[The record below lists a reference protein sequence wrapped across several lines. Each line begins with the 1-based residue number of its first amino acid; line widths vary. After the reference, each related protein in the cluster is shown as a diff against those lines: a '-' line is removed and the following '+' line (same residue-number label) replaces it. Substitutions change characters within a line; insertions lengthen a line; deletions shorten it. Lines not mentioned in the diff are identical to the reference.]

1 MTFIKDNVFQYLSVK
16 LPALGAFIMLVLIP
30 ALQVAVDYQII
41 PTEYHAFI
49 TGGVMLVLTM
59 LGRKIY
65 QPSLHTQSDGTP
77 SAKETVKQAVKAV
90 AHDAAYRELHRQIIK
105 KPKRKK

>member
-41 PTEYHAFI
+41 PTKYHAFI

-65 QPSLHTQSDGTP
+65 QPSLHTQSDDAP
-77 SAKETVKQAVKAV
+77 SVKETAKQAVKTA
-90 AHDAAYRELHRQIIK
+90 AHDAAYRELHRQMLK
-105 KPKRKK
+105 KSKRR

>member
-65 QPSLHTQSDGTP
+65 QPSLHTQGNDTP

-90 AHDAAYRELHRQIIK
+90 AKDAAYRELHRQMLK
-105 KPKRKK
+105 KSKRR